1 MEVLWYRLGFAEE
14 NERTRGKKEKMVG
27 AEG

>member
-1 MEVLWYRLGFAEE
+1 MEVLWYREGFAEE
-14 NERTRGKKEKMVG
+14 NERTRGKKEKMGG

>member
-1 MEVLWYRLGFAEE
+1 MEVLWYGEEFAEE
-14 NERTRGKKEKMVG
+14 NEGTRGKKEKMGG